1 MRVMVTGANGFIGRA
16 LVKQLLEQ
24 GTLGR
29 RTIGVLILLDQ
40 ELIDFSE
47 DKRLRR
53 LCGNIGDPTFIRRA
67 LADGVDVVF
76 HLACVPG
83 GTAEE
88 QYSLGYQVNL
98 LASLELLSQ
107 LRCLPVA
114 PILVYASSI
123 SVYGSP
129 VSTRMDEAAGLD
141 PSMSYGAHKQ
151 MIEVAINDLTRRGD
165 LDGRVLRL
173 PGVVARPH
181 KSSGLCS
188 GFMGDLMRHFAK
200 GEPYQ
205 CPVSPQASIWW
216 MSASCCVENLLL
228 AAELEASKLG
238 RQRVWQLPVLRLS
251 IAQVIDALAVSFG
264 QDRRELIDFVPD
276 AQLESLFASFPAM
289 KTPLAKSL
297 GFHHDGTAAALVR
310 NSLNPLSSA
319 RRTRV
324 SETISRVTTDEIK

>member
-24 GTLGR
+24 GTLGL
-29 RTIGVLILLDQ
+29 RTINVLMLLDK
-40 ELIDFSE
+40 ELVGFPE

-76 HLACVPG
+76 HLACIPD

-88 QYSLGYQVNL
+88 QYALGYQVNL

-114 PILVYASSI
+114 PTLVYASSI

-129 VSTRMDEAAGLD
+129 VPTRMDESACLD
-141 PSMSYGAHKQ
+141 PSISSGAHKQ
-151 MIEVAINDLTRRGD
+151 MIEVAINDLARRGEV
-165 LDGRVLRL
+165 DGRVLRL

-181 KSSGLCS
+181 GASGLCS
-188 GFMGDLMRHFAK
+188 GFMSDLMRHFAM
-200 GEPYQ
+200 GESYT
-205 CPVSPQASIWW
+205 CPVSPQASVWW

-251 IAQVIDALAVSFG
+251 IAQVIDALAVIFG
-264 QDRRELIDFVPD
+264 QGRRELIDFVPD
-276 AQLESLFASFPAM
+276 VRLESLFTSFPAM
-289 KTPLAKSL
+289 KTPLAQSL
-297 GFHHDGTAAALVR
+297 GFRHDGTAAALVR

-319 RRTRV
+319 HRTRV
-324 SETISRVTTDEIK
+324 SKTVSRVTTDEIN

>member
-16 LVKQLLEQ
+16 LVEQLLEQ
-24 GTLGR
+24 GTLGL
-29 RTIGVLILLDQ
+29 RTINVLMLLDK
-40 ELIDFSE
+40 ELVGFPE

-76 HLACVPG
+76 HLACIPS
-83 GTAEE
+83 GTAEA
-88 QYSLGYQVNL
+88 QYALGYQVNL

-114 PILVYASSI
+114 PTLVYASSI
-123 SVYGSP
+123 SVYGIP
-129 VSTRMDEAAGLD
+129 VPTRMDESACLD
-141 PSMSYGAHKQ
+141 PSISYGAHKQ
-151 MIEVAINDLTRRGD
+151 MIEVAINDLARRGEV
-165 LDGRVLRL
+165 DGRVLRL

-181 KSSGLCS
+181 GSSGLCS
-188 GFMGDLMRHFAK
+188 GFMSDLMRHFAM
-200 GEPYQ
+200 GEPYT
-205 CPVSPQASIWW
+205 CPVSPQASVWW

-251 IAQVIDALAVSFG
+251 IAQVIDALAVIFG

-276 AQLESLFASFPAM
+276 VRLESLFTAFPAM

-297 GFHHDGTAAALVR
+297 GFRHDGTAAALVR
-310 NSLNPLSSA
+310 NSLNPLSSVH
-319 RRTRV
+319 RTRV
-324 SETISRVTTDEIK
+324 SKTVSRVTTDEIN